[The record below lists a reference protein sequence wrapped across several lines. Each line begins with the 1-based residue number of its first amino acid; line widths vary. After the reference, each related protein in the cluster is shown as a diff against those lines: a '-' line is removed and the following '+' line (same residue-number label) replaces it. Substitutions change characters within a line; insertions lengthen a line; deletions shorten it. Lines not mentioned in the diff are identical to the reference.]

1 MNRQRV
7 FLVGVVCLLIG
18 LQFRYVQSVT
28 LTPQA
33 AELVRE
39 QFGANPA
46 VASAAPLSGSLLS
59 PQGSSQ
65 PAARQFCPPG
75 WLGWSLLSVGSVFV
89 LYSFVL
95 KSPD

>member
-33 AELVRE
+33 AEFVRD
-39 QFGANPA
+39 QFGATPA
-46 VASAAPLSGSLLS
+46 VASAGPLSNSLLS
-59 PQGSSQ
+59 AKNHA
-65 PAARQFCPPG
+65 PANRVFNPPG
-75 WLGWSLLSVGSVFV
+75 WLGWSLLSLGSVFV

-95 KSPD
+95 KNPS